1 MKLSIGQLID
11 ELITTSMRVWTW
23 QEIIAVEKD
32 DKKVAVAARKALTQ
46 NARRTKL
53 IQEIDERLA
62 SGDLSQIHD
71 GTKTFQV

>member
-1 MKLSIGQLID
+1 MKLSVGQLID

-32 DKKVAVAARKALTQ
+32 DKKVAAAARKTLTQ